1 MAQHPWHP
9 RLVPFAVYGA
19 MLLLVG
25 LVREHVP
32 VLYPVVYVLQCG
44 LVCALLWRYRKLLPE
59 LNLKFHWL
67 SIPVGA
73 MVFFGWVWLGMTYNA
88 LFFDATMVP
97 ADNPAQ
103 VTNPGLPSMVELVRW
118 MIHPAEP
125 LPAAWAGDPGKTFFD
140 TLPVQLAWGTMVLR
154 LVGMTIV
161 VSLFEELFIRSLI
174 LRSFL
179 RPRPTAIGLLQVLYD
194 LPLMGDLLERTG
206 LGHRAHKHGPVF
218 GPEFLRNPL
227 GQLTLFGVAVSS
239 LIFMLSHLP
248 RDWAGC
254 LFCGVMYCLVL
265 RATHDKGLG
274 PVVWAHAI
282 TNGLLWAYTLHTGD
296 WQFL

>member
-19 MLLLVG
+19 FLLLVG
-25 LVREHVP
+25 LAREHVP
-32 VLYPVVYVLQCG
+32 MLYPVLYVMQCG
-44 LVCALLWRYRKLLPE
+44 TVCALLWRYRKLLPE

-67 SIPVGA
+67 AVPVGA
-73 MVFFGWVWLGMTYNA
+73 VVFFGWVWLGMTYNA
-88 LFFDATMVP
+88 LFFDATTLGDDAVES
-97 ADNPAQ
+97 Q
-103 VTNPGLPSMVELVRW
+103 PGVPSMVGLLQW
-118 MIHPAEP
+118 MLQPDKP
-125 LPAAWAGDPGKTFFD
+125 LPSAWAGDPGKTFFE
-140 TLPVQLAWGTMVLR
+140 TLPMQVAWVTMVLR
-154 LVGMTIV
+154 LIGMTIV

-179 RPRPTAIGLLQVLYD
+179 KPRPTAIGLLQVFYD
-194 LPLMGDLLERTG
+194 LPLIGDLLERTG
-206 LGHRAHKHGPVF
+206 LGQRAHKHGPVF

-227 GQLTLFGVAVSS
+227 GQLTVFGVMVSS

-254 LFCGVMYCLVL
+254 LFCGVMYCLLL
-265 RATHDKGLG
+265 RATRDKGLG

-282 TNGLLWAYTLHTGD
+282 TNGLIWVYTLRTGD